1 MKKTIKIEGMMCEH
15 CVRAVKN
22 GLEALPGVT
31 AEVSLADG
39 TAIVEEAELDNEKL
53 RFVIEDEGYTVL
65 EIL

>member
-1 MKKTIKIEGMMCEH
+1 MKKTIRIEGMMCEH

-22 GLEALPGVT
+22 ALEGLGAT

-39 TAIVEEAELDNEKL
+39 TAIVEAAELDDAKL
-53 RFVIEDEGYTVL
+53 RFVIEDEGYEVL